1 MFHDNSVITNVCENT
16 HNIKFHASR
25 TKLKTCAQQLK
36 HEKYRNQANQEQS
49 QPFFMMS
56 PSDLLATP
64 SSECLQ
70 ERCSRYRH

>member
-1 MFHDNSVITNVCENT
+1 MTTQLYQMFVKTFTTSSSM
-16 HNIKFHASR
+16 FQA
-25 TKLKTCAQQLK
+25 TKLKSCTQQLK
-36 HEKYRNQANQEQS
+36 HQKYRNQANQEQS
-49 QPFFMMS
+49 QPFFIMS

>member
-1 MFHDNSVITNVCENT
+1 MTTQLYQMFVKTLTTSCSMFQE
-16 HNIKFHASR
+16 
-25 TKLKTCAQQLK
+25 TKLKTCTQELK
-36 HEKYRNQANQEQS
+36 RKKYRNQANQEQP

-56 PSDLLATP
+56 PSDLPATP

>member
-1 MFHDNSVITNVCENT
+1 MTTQLNQMFVKTLTTSSSM
-16 HNIKFHASR
+16 FQA
-25 TKLKTCAQQLK
+25 TKLKSCIQRLK
-36 HEKYRNQANQEQS
+36 HEKYRNQANQEQP

-56 PSDLLATP
+56 PSDLPATP